1 MVSTFITY
9 NQVARDM
16 KGQLDRIGKTP
27 EIARDEQYYKDNIG
41 KMKTV
46 DDFVGNYRLFS
57 VAMKA
62 YGLEDMTY
70 ATAFMKKVLQSD
82 LNDTNSF
89 ANKLADDRYRKFA
102 EAFQFSSET
111 TTTQT
116 SSQTDDV
123 ISHYKQTIQDQS
135 DAVDSANTE
144 FKAGIANVK
153 SVDDLLNNEGLRTY
167 ALKAYGVDT
176 PYWSKDFLTKVLT
189 SDVNDP
195 NSYVNTM
202 DSPQKS
208 SYQAMAKAFN
218 FNSSGTLDSG
228 KTAQTADQTTATV
241 EAYTFTVPTRL
252 TAAGANLN
260 KAYFEAHIGSITNVD
275 DLVKDPRMLD
285 YIKTAYDLT
294 KISLTSTIKN
304 ILTSDLSDP
313 NNYATTMG
321 GSAYETLVKAFNFN
335 TDGTIKGAAAQ
346 TAAQIA
352 TTSDLYIQKYDNAD
366 ETADEGLYTYYKNN
380 IGSMNSVKDIEGTG
394 KLYDFILTA
403 FGFDPQT
410 TTQKTFEKAVES
422 DLSDPKSFANAQK
435 DKRYTDMAA
444 DFNFDSKGNKA
455 APLLAQS
462 QQIMQQIASEYVVR
476 KTRFG
481 HDDQKTQ
488 ATKDA
493 SAYTSAIQG
502 VKTVKDF
509 LSNRKLVDFVLQS
522 KGIDPKTAD
531 DDFMKKLFASD
542 LNDPKSFAN
551 QQTDHRFIEIV
562 DSFNF
567 DSKGN
572 IASRDTGIQGKFGQM
587 QTEYMYLQQ
596 NLEEQ
601 VGDDS
606 PGARLALYFERK
618 LPTLNSGY
626 DVLGDTALLEV
637 FRTTFDLPA
646 EMSSMDVDKQKA
658 LVDKYLKLDD
668 LQNPDKL
675 KQFISRFTAMYDVAN
690 DTTQDPV
697 LSLFGGSSSAGIS
710 ADTLLAVAQL
720 KN

>member
-493 SAYTSAIQG
+493 SDYTSAIQG

-587 QTEYMYLQQ
+587 ETEYMYLQQ

-668 LQNPDKL
+668 LQDPDKL